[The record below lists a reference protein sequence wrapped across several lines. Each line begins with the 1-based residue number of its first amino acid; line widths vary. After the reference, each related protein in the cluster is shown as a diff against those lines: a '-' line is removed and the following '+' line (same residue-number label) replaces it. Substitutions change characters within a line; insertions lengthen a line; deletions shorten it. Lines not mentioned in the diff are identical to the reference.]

1 MWCET
6 EIAGKQFLIC
16 SVYIPTKHTNDL
28 HKLNEK
34 LHSIEYK
41 QPLLIGGDF
50 NARNQLWDPQL
61 NPSGDAAW
69 KMGDLLLDIIFDHNL
84 KIHNNG
90 TPTFFRKEYVSA
102 LDITLST
109 NFSGEIKWLTDIN
122 SILQTDHY
130 GIIIDIPEKNNVNR
144 TEKWDLGNTDWNLW
158 NTELKKFME
167 DWLISLPPNV
177 TPYEACVSYTDT
189 ILECAEKTI
198 PKKII
203 CKHSKPF
210 MNKHLKS
217 LRNNIRKLRKVHH
230 KRSDPN
236 N

>member
-102 LDITLST
+102 LDITLSK

-130 GIIIDIPEKNNVNR
+130 GIIIDIPEKIMSI
-144 TEKWDLGNTDWNLW
+144 
-158 NTELKKFME
+158 ELKSGT
-167 DWLISLPPNV
+167 LV
-177 TPYEACVSYTDT
+177 
-189 ILECAEKTI
+189 ILTGI
-198 PKKII
+198 
-203 CKHSKPF
+203 F
-210 MNKHLKS
+210 GTLN
-217 LRNNIRKLRKVHH
+217 
-230 KRSDPN
+230 
-236 N
+236 